1 MFKNNIIDF
10 NKRREQHIAEQKA
23 ELATHEPEKE
33 PISAK
38 PTKKTTKSQHLIDA
52 NSPVVDMTQRRE
64 EILSEERREVRRTIL
79 TGFIGAFVVIPTPAG
94 SKSKGGLLK
103 IEIYDISADGISFD
117 IDPEYGQFQKGEEFA
132 MRIYLSQATY
142 FPFTISIQNVRRLS
156 DGAYRH
162 GSSFAKGTVND
173 EALHH
178 FVKFVET
185 VSASLERDTGDVMV
199 SNLKK

>member
-1 MFKNNIIDF
+1 MFKNNIIDLS
-10 NKRREQHIAEQKA
+10 KRREQLAEQKNEAKNKDSKIAKSDVGSTKRAKSATPPDA
-23 ELATHEPEKE
+23 EKA
-33 PISAK
+33 A
-38 PTKKTTKSQHLIDA
+38 
-52 NSPVVDMTQRRE
+52 VVDMTQRRE
-64 EILSEERREVRRTIL
+64 EILSEERREVRRTIM
-79 TGFIGAFVVIPTPAG
+79 TGFIGAFVVIPTPPS

-103 IEIYDISADGISFD
+103 VDVYDISADGVSFD
-117 IDPEYGQFQKGEEFA
+117 VDPEYGQFQKGEEFA

-142 FPFTISIQNVRRLS
+142 FPFTILVQNVRRLS

-162 GSSFAKGTVND
+162 GASFAKGTVND

-178 FVKFVET
+178 FVKFIET